1 MTLSDIIQDIHAM
14 EEDLLMYE
22 RKYGILSSTFY
33 VSYMQGDEPPEEAW
47 VADWNRW
54 AATYEIWQER
64 RQHYEILMTSL
75 QKQNSII
82 SLIAKAARREP
93 IPVPA

>member
-33 VSYMQGDEPPEEAW
+33 ASYMQGDEPPDEAW

-82 SLIAKAARREP
+82 
-93 IPVPA
+93 

>member
-1 MTLSDIIQDIHAM
+1 MLLSDIIQDIHAM

-22 RKYGILSSTFY
+22 RKYSILSATFY
-33 VSYMQGDEPPEEAW
+33 ASYMQGDEPPEIAW
-47 VADWNRW
+47 VTDWSRW

-64 RQHYEILMTSL
+64 HQHYDALMTSL

>member
-1 MTLSDIIQDIHAM
+1 MLLSDIIQDVHAM

-22 RKYGILSSTFY
+22 RKYGILSPTFY
-33 VSYMQGDEPPEEAW
+33 ASYMQGDEPPEIAW

-54 AATYEIWQER
+54 AAAYEIWQER
-64 RQHYEILMTSL
+64 RGHYDTLMASL
-75 QKQNSII
+75 QKQNSIV

-93 IPVPA
+93 IPVSA